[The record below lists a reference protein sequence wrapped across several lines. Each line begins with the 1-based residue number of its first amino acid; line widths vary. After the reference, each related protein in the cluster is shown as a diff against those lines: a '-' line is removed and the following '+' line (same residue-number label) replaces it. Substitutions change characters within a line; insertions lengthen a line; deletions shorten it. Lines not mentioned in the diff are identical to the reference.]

1 MKNWRNVWWV
11 SLVILVLVSLT
22 LSNVAIADGKKLK
35 DGYITRDR
43 MMGIAEAYESHTWNP
58 TEDNIYHDFCNEKR
72 VDTPDNEYP
81 EGWWI
86 QNQANIGVPYQW
98 GGLVA

>member
-43 MMGIAEAYESHTWNP
+43 MMGIAKHTRVIHGIP
-58 TEDNIYHDFCNEKR
+58 QKIIYIMISAMRNE
-72 VDTPDNEYP
+72 
-81 EGWWI
+81 
-86 QNQANIGVPYQW
+86 
-98 GGLVA
+98 